1 MSDFPELGVMMD
13 LPQFVAI
20 SVLIGLVVNRVSE
33 VSAIKSQ
40 IAEGEREA
48 LALASRL
55 PFD

>member
-1 MSDFPELGVMMD
+1 MD